1 LKLHIHALY
10 HQPTVRA
17 GTPRATPVCEPG
29 GQPVRKTLFSL
40 AALMT
45 VTSLVGTTSTVAQ
58 TTANGVPP
66 LTDRDRAEI
75 QELVT
80 HYARALATCSAEE
93 YAGLFTPVT
102 GSFASSLRGEIVGR
116 EKLIALVQS
125 EPHCVSPTAGRPV
138 GNGPI
143 ATITSSADRVTGH
156 ASVGNAGHYE
166 DVYVKTPDGW
176 RFQSRN
182 VITTQEEAA
191 NYTSKD
197 VIELRRLAGNNQ
209 GYYDDVYRDTPA
221 GKRLRSSGIVLTLSA
236 GSAIGKAYL
245 RNDGGHYDDVYVRT
259 ATGWRFKSRTY
270 VARGE
275 TSGTETTAGQ

>member
-1 LKLHIHALY
+1 MNALY

-17 GTPRATPVCEPG
+17 GTPAAAAICEPG
-29 GQPVRKTLFSL
+29 GEHVRKTLFSL
-40 AALMT
+40 VGLMT
-45 VTSLVGTTSTVAQ
+45 VTSLVGATSGAQ
-58 TTANGVPP
+58 TTPNRGST

-93 YAGLFTPVT
+93 YAGLFAPVT
-102 GSFASSLRGEIVGR
+102 GSFASSVRGEIVGR
-116 EKLIALVQS
+116 GKLIALVQS
-125 EPHCVSPTAGRPV
+125 EPHCVSPTPGRPI

-143 ATITSSADRVTGH
+143 ATITSSADRVTGR

-197 VIELRRLAGNNQ
+197 VMELRRLAGNDQ
-209 GYYDDVYRDTPA
+209 GYFDDVYRDTPA
-221 GKRLRSSGIVLTLSA
+221 GKRLRSAGIVLTLSA
-236 GSAIGKAYL
+236 DGAMGKGYL

-259 ATGWRFKSRTY
+259 AAGWRFKSRTY
-270 VARGE
+270 VAPGE
-275 TSGTETTAGQ
+275 TSGTPTTASQ